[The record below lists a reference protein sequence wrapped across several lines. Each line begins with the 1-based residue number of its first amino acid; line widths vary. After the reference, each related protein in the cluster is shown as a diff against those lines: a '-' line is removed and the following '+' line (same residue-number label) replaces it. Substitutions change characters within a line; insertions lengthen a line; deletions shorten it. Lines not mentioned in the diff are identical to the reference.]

1 MVAMNS
7 MNMGNTQRKS
17 MAITANHGQGSLN
30 PQKAFHNQRTSVDN
44 QAATYSKD
52 MNQQRS
58 ANASHRSSNSAV
70 NNAIS
75 REKSAS

>member
-30 PQKAFHNQRTSVDN
+30 P
-44 QAATYSKD
+44 
-52 MNQQRS
+52 
-58 ANASHRSSNSAV
+58 
-70 NNAIS
+70 
-75 REKSAS
+75 